1 MPPFKTTALPPV
13 GATFTV
19 REVAAQ
25 AGCTIRTV
33 RHYIREKV
41 VPAPEFRSSKT
52 RYDRAFLVRL
62 RAGMTLRRRGLHV
75 RGVRE
80 ALDATAPEEMVR
92 LAGYEVPAEAAEG
105 LAASVAAMA
114 RAPAKEGAAGGTRAP
129 GSAGGPQASSGDGTA
144 DFRGGRRGLSAL
156 GGGEEDGGAVRTPL
170 PGGAVAGVRSLPA
183 GFLGRH
189 RPGASAPHERWD
201 SFELCPGVKLVVRA
215 EADPEAFRV
224 VQEVLALFGPAG

>member
-80 ALDATAPEEMVR
+80 TLDATAPEELVR
-92 LAGYEVPAEAAEG
+92 LAGYDVPGEAAEG
-105 LAASVAAMA
+105 LVASVAAMA
-114 RAPAKEGAAGGTRAP
+114 RAPAKEEAAAGTRAP
-129 GSAGGPQASSGDGTA
+129 GSAGGPQVGSADGT
-144 DFRGGRRGLSAL
+144 
-156 GGGEEDGGAVRTPL
+156 
-170 PGGAVAGVRSLPA
+170 AGVRSLPA

>member
-41 VPAPEFRSSKT
+41 VPAPEFRSAKT

-80 ALDATAPEEMVR
+80 TLDATAPEELVR
-92 LAGYEVPAEAAEG
+92 LAGYDVPGEAAEG
-105 LAASVAAMA
+105 LVASVAAMA
-114 RAPAKEGAAGGTRAP
+114 RAPAKEGAAAGTRAP
-129 GSAGGPQASSGDGTA
+129 GSAGGPQVGSADGT
-144 DFRGGRRGLSAL
+144 
-156 GGGEEDGGAVRTPL
+156 
-170 PGGAVAGVRSLPA
+170 AGVRSLPA